1 VQDKVWTVERKM
13 EKGAVERRGQW
24 ATEGDHLT
32 HNINKGKNLSD

>member
-1 VQDKVWTVERKM
+1 VERKM

-32 HNINKGKNLSD
+32 HNINKGVCVVWTKKSN